1 MSRVAT
7 SKRSSAQIMTVHIIR
22 RPEDLEAL
30 SFAKPVFSESRLLHE
45 LVESKLVSPDAV
57 REVLEYRRANGADL
71 LDSIEKL
78 GIVEQSQRPSLLA
91 ARLGIPMVHIESLA
105 VDHALLTLIPV
116 GMAIKHRVFPLGK
129 VKGRLVVAVADPAD
143 KEAISAVTFAVGHPI
158 EVVVASEEDI
168 SRLIDSH
175 FLVLEEQS
183 LISEIGDE
191 AVLNHAPAH
200 GDNQA
205 GDVERR
211 ARERPIV
218 RLVDAIVR
226 RAIRMRASDINVRP
240 LEQGAAIYYR
250 IDGEMLWQRM
260 LPPDLVAPIVCRMKI
275 MSGMNIAEHRL
286 PQDGHASLVE
296 AGVAVDLRV
305 SMIPTVNGESVV
317 IRILN
322 KEQAQIR
329 LDQLGI
335 AASDQ
340 PRLQRIL
347 EHSYGIFLVTG
358 PTGSGKS
365 TTLYAVINER
375 MKNKPHIITVEDPV
389 EYRIDDVEQIQIK
402 PGIGYTFAEAL
413 RHILRHDPD
422 EILVGEMRD
431 YETAEIAIKAALTG
445 HFVMSTLHT
454 NDAAS
459 AVTRL
464 QDMGLE
470 PYLISSSVVGIMAQ
484 RLVRRICPECR
495 CEDDSSDKLRQFFGV
510 AAHERFY
517 RGRGCSN
524 CSNTGYRGRAMVG
537 ELMEITPAVRELVNR
552 KAAAAEIRRVA
563 VDEGMTP
570 LTQNALQL
578 ARTAVTTLDEVFAV
592 KLE

>member
-1 MSRVAT
+1 
-7 SKRSSAQIMTVHIIR
+7 MTVHIIR
-22 RPEDLEAL
+22 RPEDLESL
-30 SFAKPVFSESRLLHE
+30 SFAKPAFSDARLLHE
-45 LVESKLVSPDAV
+45 LVESKLVSPDAI
-57 REVLEYRRANGADL
+57 REVVEYRRHHGADL
-71 LDSIEKL
+71 IESIEKL
-78 GIVEQSQRPSLLA
+78 GVIDPSQRPGLLA
-91 ARLGIPMVHIESLA
+91 SRLGIPMVHIENLA
-105 VDHALLTLIPV
+105 VDHSLLTLIPV
-116 GMAIKHRVFPLGK
+116 EMAVKHRVFPLGK
-129 VKGRLVVAVADPAD
+129 VNGRLVVAVADPAD

-158 EVVVASEEDI
+158 EVVLASEQDI
-168 SRLIDSH
+168 TRLIDSH
-175 FLVLEEQS
+175 FLILEEQT
-183 LISEIGDE
+183 LITEIGDD
-191 AVLNHAPAH
+191 ALLNHNGVHKVENHAS
-200 GDNQA
+200 
-205 GDVERR
+205 DVERR

-226 RAIRMRASDINVRP
+226 RAIRMRASDINIRP

-305 SMIPTVNGESVV
+305 SMIPTVTGESVV

-335 AASDQ
+335 SASDQ

-347 EHSYGIFLVTG
+347 EHTYGIFLVTG

-375 MKNKPHIITVEDPV
+375 LKHKPHIITVEDPV
-389 EYRIDDVEQIQIK
+389 EYRINDVEQIQIK

-459 AVTRL
+459 AITRL

-484 RLVRRICPECR
+484 RLVRRICPECSR
-495 CEDDSSDKLRQFFGV
+495 EDEGSDKLRSFF
-510 AAHERFY
+510 ALEAHERFQ
-517 RGRGCSN
+517 RGSGCAN

-537 ELMEITPAVRELVNR
+537 ELIEITPAIRELVNR
-552 KAAAAEIRRVA
+552 KANAAEIRRVA
-563 VDEGMTP
+563 VAEGMTP
-570 LTQNALQL
+570 LTQNALQM
-578 ARTAVTTLDEVFAV
+578 ARAGVTTLDEVFAV